1 MKTSESSDS
10 TAPAT
15 KRLPEAPKAME
26 AIDEAI
32 EAPEALEAPAIR
44 APGEAGED
52 DDRWVWFEDER
63 GEPFRVPRSWVRPEG
78 FGSPEG
84 KAKSREGRGDEAGR
98 GGVRIKN
105 PMLED
110 EFADVKLTPG
120 QAALI
125 PKLQAFLDDD
135 KARIFLLRGY
145 AGTGKTFLMKGVVRH
160 LEALHRPVCL
170 MAPTGR
176 AAKVLSTRT
185 QAPAS
190 TLHSHLYAPRD
201 EENPD
206 DDDFK
211 LVSDLSHN
219 TDDLNTVYIVDEG
232 SMVSDRETEDPL
244 LQFGSGRLLTDLLHF
259 LEDAPCA
266 HRRHLVFVGDT
277 AQLPPVGMS
286 VSPALS
292 ADYLDD
298 AFGMRPDVHTLTDI
312 VRQKR
317 DSGILA
323 LATNLRARLREGV
336 YAIPKLPEGAEDV
349 ERIPARDMAQLCWE
363 AMGRRVSKDAI
374 MIAQTNARV
383 QHLNR
388 AFRRLQ
394 FPGVETLAAGDRL
407 MVILNTRLQGEFIC
421 NGDFCQVKRPGR
433 TEERRVTVRLRSGPS
448 GKRIRTET
456 VDLRF
461 QYVALRLRGNSGE
474 LFDVSCRILLNQL
487 EPDNLPDMSILFHAL
502 MADFKIRHP
511 ELRRGTKAWQDEI
524 AEDPYVNALHVRYGY
539 AVTCHKSQGGEWA
552 HVFVDCASAGPRS
565 TAGYFRWLY
574 TAVTR
579 AKTKLHLANYPTR
592 AYDDPNELLPVREG
606 AWPEHWQ
613 SELPAR
619 HPGED
624 PDVLD
629 LELPLIE

>member
-1 MKTSESSDS
+1 MNNPKPNDIY
-10 TAPAT
+10 APLL
-15 KRLPEAPKAME
+15 KRLPKAS
-26 AIDEAI
+26 
-32 EAPEALEAPAIR
+32 EALGCAPSGASS
-44 APGEAGED
+44 AD
-52 DDRWVWFEDER
+52 DDRWVWFEDEY
-63 GEPFRVPRSWVRPEG
+63 GEPFRVPRSWVRPDDSVPDMEG
-78 FGSPEG
+78 NPHKGTDQED
-84 KAKSREGRGDEAGR
+84 REDGDDAGPS
-98 GGVRIKN
+98 GMRIKN
-105 PMLED
+105 PTL
-110 EFADVKLTPG
+110 ADMFEGVRLTDG

-145 AGTGKTFLMKGVVRH
+145 AGTGKTFLMKGVVRY
-160 LEALHRPVCL
+160 LEELHRTACL

-185 QAPAS
+185 NKPAS
-190 TLHSHLYAPRD
+190 TIHSHLYAPRD
-201 EENPD
+201 EHDPD
-206 DDDFK
+206 DEDFC
-211 LVSDLSHN
+211 LVSDLSSN
-219 TDDLNTVYIVDEG
+219 TDDLNAVYIVDEG
-232 SMVSDRETEDPL
+232 SMVSDRETENPL

-259 LEDAPCA
+259 LEDSPGA

-277 AQLPPVGMS
+277 AQLPPVGMN

-292 ADYLDD
+292 ADYLDE

-312 VRQKR
+312 VRQKK
-317 DSGILA
+317 DSAILE
-323 LATNLRARLREGV
+323 LATQLRTGLREGV
-336 YAIPKLPEGAEDV
+336 YAIPKLPEGAPDV
-349 ERIPARDMAQLCWE
+349 ERIASRDMARLCWE
-363 AMGRRVSKDAI
+363 AMGRRVTKSAI

-388 AFRRLQ
+388 AFRQLQ

-421 NGDFCQVKRPGR
+421 NGDFCQVKRAGR

-448 GKRIRTET
+448 GKSIRTET

-461 QYVALRLRGNSGE
+461 QTVALRLRGNSGE

-487 EPDNLPDMSILFHAL
+487 EPDNLPDTSLLFRAL

-511 ELRRGTKAWQDEI
+511 DLRHGTKAWQDEI

-565 TAGYFRWLY
+565 MPGYFRWLY

-579 AKTKLHLANYPTR
+579 AKTKLHLANYPR
-592 AYDDPNELLPVREG
+592 HAYDDPNELLPVRDG

-624 PDVLD
+624 PDALD
-629 LELPLIE
+629 LELPRIE